1 MADTVFHVA
10 IHYGITSNGYI
21 TYNIDTKEL
30 TVVLPEQEWADKVKA
45 YLTTE
50 QTIKNAVGLNT
61 YETVT
66 VLPVSS
72 LDNLKLA
79 LTRMWMAIEVQVDW
93 SRPWNL

>member
-21 TYNIDTKEL
+21 AYNIDTKEL

-50 QTIKNAVGLNT
+50 QTIQHAVGLNT

-79 LTRMWMAIEVQVDW
+79 LTRMWTAIEVQVDW